1 VLQPPHN
8 KQTER
13 QKDVPRDRAEYS
25 SQVPPPVQKK
35 KQQKKSKRNSVT
47 TVPYDAKMYFCQR
60 SPAFLEQNK
69 IKKVVSSDTTET
81 TQIEIFDQEFSID
94 ENLYC
99 LFFQKNRLI

>member
-1 VLQPPHN
+1 
-8 KQTER
+8 
-13 QKDVPRDRAEYS
+13 
-25 SQVPPPVQKK
+25 
-35 KQQKKSKRNSVT
+35 
-47 TVPYDAKMYFCQR
+47 MYFCQR

-99 LFFQKNRLI
+99 LFFQKNRLIWDAFFEHSKEYDSWLIHQGSWLIRQGSWLIRQGSQVRDSFAKVHKFENGKAK